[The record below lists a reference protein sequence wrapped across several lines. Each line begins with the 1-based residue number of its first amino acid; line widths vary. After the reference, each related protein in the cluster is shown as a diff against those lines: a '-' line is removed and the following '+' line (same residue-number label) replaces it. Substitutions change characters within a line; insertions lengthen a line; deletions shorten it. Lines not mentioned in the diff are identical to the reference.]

1 MADWGNAIL
10 WIYTHIFYFT
20 NRLLEKLAPHEE
32 PLTQCL
38 KSPKNYHNSSHDE
51 KKSKDA
57 SLG

>member
-38 KSPKNYHNSSHDE
+38 KSPK
-51 KKSKDA
+51 KSYQGI
-57 SLG
+57 LI